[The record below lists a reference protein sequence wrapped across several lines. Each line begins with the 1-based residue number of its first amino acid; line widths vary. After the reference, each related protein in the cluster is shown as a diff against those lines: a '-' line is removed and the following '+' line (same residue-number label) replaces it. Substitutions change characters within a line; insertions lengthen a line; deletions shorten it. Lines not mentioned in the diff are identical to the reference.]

1 MKIAEI
7 MTKDPLTAG
16 PDETIKEVILK
27 MRKKRMY
34 QDSLLSIKTE
44 RCWEHSV
51 KRTLQ
56 RLCLIF

>member
-27 MRKKRMY
+27 MRKKEC
-34 QDSLLSIKTE
+34 I
-44 RCWEHSV
+44 
-51 KRTLQ
+51 RTPCY
-56 RLCLIF
+56 R